1 MPKTRDGTHR
11 VARNLSE
18 EERGN
23 RGLRWEQDRE
33 ASLGSVL
40 KRKRSFCLSVA
51 NRKQRAKSQT
61 MTLVLKAFLWEKG

>member
-11 VARNLSE
+11 VARKLSE

-23 RGLRWEQDRE
+23 RGLRWEQDRG
-33 ASLGSVL
+33 AGLGSVL
-40 KRKRSFCLSVA
+40 KRPLSLSVA

-61 MTLVLKAFLWEKG
+61 MTLVLKAFLWEMG

>member
-18 EERGN
+18 EERGS

-40 KRKRSFCLSVA
+40 KRPFCLSVA

-61 MTLVLKAFLWEKG
+61 MTLVLKVFLWEKG